1 MGERSGAYRVRVGRP
16 EGKDHL
22 EDRYVDGG
30 GVILKWILKK

>member
-30 GVILKWILKK
+30 VILKWILKK